1 MRITKQQADS
11 NKARVVETAA
21 ALFREKGFDRV
32 SVADLMHGAGLTHGG
47 FYNHFSSKD
56 DLGAAACAHV
66 FDKSVAAIEAIAKI
80 EAAPRRAE
88 ALGVYKR
95 KYVSRKGRDATAASC
110 PMVAFAGDVSRQSEP
125 LREEYAAGLRR
136 YLDAFARAVGGDIDE
151 GTVGRDARQRA
162 IAQFASL
169 TGALTLARSVAD
181 ADPALSDEI
190 LEAAAA
196 AIEADASD

>member
-1 MRITKQQADS
+1 MRITKQQAHS

-66 FDKSVAAIEAIAKI
+66 FDKSVAAVEAIAKI
-80 EAAPRRAE
+80 EAAPKRAE
-88 ALGVYKR
+88 ALNVYKR

-136 YLDAFARAVGGDIDE
+136 YLDAFARAVGCEIDE
-151 GTVGRDARQRA
+151 GTVGPGARQRA

-169 TGALTLARSVAD
+169 TGALTLARSVAE
-181 ADPALSDEI
+181 ADPELSDEI
-190 LEAAAA
+190 LEAAVA